1 MPKLISYQQMT
12 HYDPGMDGEA
22 ICIIGYTGQGSYT
35 IRAPKAPEGRKRREQ
50 RDRSEN
56 IKKGASALVHGVGH
70 ILPKNKL
77 EIKSNRPAI
86 RR

>member
-1 MPKLISYQQMT
+1 MSLAKFKIFMRKSRQDKKEKELEEHRHMIKILVR
-12 HYDPGMDGEA
+12 E
-22 ICIIGYTGQGSYT
+22 
-35 IRAPKAPEGRKRREQ
+35 KKRREQ

-56 IKKGASALVHGVGH
+56 IKKGASALAHGVGH

>member
-1 MPKLISYQQMT
+1 MIKILVR
-12 HYDPGMDGEA
+12 E
-22 ICIIGYTGQGSYT
+22 
-35 IRAPKAPEGRKRREQ
+35 KKRREQ

-56 IKKGASALVHGVGH
+56 IKKGASALAHGVGH